1 MSAKDLLAAII
12 SGDKEAAASTFD
24 SLMAEKTSEKIDE
37 LRITVAQKMFGEGKT
52 PYEVGKDE
60 KEAEDAD
67 EAADEADKKVTKDK
81 GGDDSDSKEAET
93 DAGEDDSD
101 DKDDSEDDSDDKAD
115 DSNFKKKVSEEVDLN
130 DSTELE
136 EGFHV
141 YHKVKGWYIYGPE
154 THHISSHDTKEEA
167 EAAAAKYKKSGNVP
181 SNRFHSVV
189 IRTRKIKVNEEA
201 EWDSQK

>member
-93 DAGEDDSD
+93 DAGEDDSE
-101 DKDDSEDDSDDKAD
+101 DDSDDDSDDKAD
-115 DSNFKKKVSEEVDLN
+115 DSNFKKKVSEEVDL
-130 DSTELE
+130 E
-136 EGFHV
+136 EGTAPGKPTWSAAVEKAKQKHASNINGTLSGKKMS
-141 YHKVKGWYIYGPE
+141 HEDSVKNLSDQMQSVPKRHFGQLLKDAGL
-154 THHISSHDTKEEA
+154 TK
-167 EAAAAKYKKSGNVP
+167 
-181 SNRFHSVV
+181 
-189 IRTRKIKVNEEA
+189 
-201 EWDSQK
+201 